1 MSGGGTST
9 LAMFRLALAA
19 LLFAGCAGDAQPAA
33 APTPLQRE
41 ISGLARTMEETHP
54 DLFHDVSRAR
64 FRAEAA
70 KLAADAPDLS
80 RPQLV
85 ARLMRLVALPG
96 PREGHTAIYP
106 FDAHPRQLRIYPLRL
121 YDFADG
127 WHAVAVA
134 GRPEL
139 TGKRLTS
146 IAGRPVAEVVR
157 LVEPLVPRDNESS
170 RRWLLPE
177 YLTTAEVLQGLS
189 IAAGDA
195 VAFGF
200 AGGVEV
206 TLEPQ
211 PAHDVAA
218 SVGSALTPLPAHG
231 NPVWLRNLGEDQ
243 WLTTIASGRV
253 VYLGYRATT
262 GATYDLAERLLR
274 AARRPKVRRVVVDV
288 RLNHG
293 GNNQT
298 YAPLLN
304 ALSQPAISRKLVL
317 LTGRQTFSAAGNF
330 TADVARFTKA
340 RIVGELAGGAPSQW
354 GDSVTVDLPLTGLVA
369 RVATKYQDFGPPGS
383 TRPDVL
389 VEATAADFLAGRDPV
404 LARALALR

>member
-1 MSGGGTST
+1 MRT
-9 LAMFRLALAA
+9 LATLVV
-19 LLFAGCAGDAQPAA
+19 LLLAGCAAAVSEPAA

-64 FRAEAA
+64 FRAVAA
-70 KLAADAPDLS
+70 KLVADAPGLS

-85 ARLMRLVALPG
+85 ARLMALVALPG
-96 PREGHTAIYP
+96 PRDGHTAIYP
-106 FDAHPRQLRIYPLRL
+106 FDVHPRALRLYPIRL

-127 WHAVAVA
+127 LHAVEVV
-134 GRPEL
+134 GRPDL
-139 TGKRLTS
+139 TGKQLTA

-157 LVEPLVPRDNESS
+157 LVRPLVPHDNESS

-177 YLTTAEVLQGLS
+177 YLTTAEVLRGLG
-189 IAAGDA
+189 IATTDA

-200 AGGVEV
+200 AGGEEV

-211 PAHDVAA
+211 PAHEVAS
-218 SVGSALTPLPAHG
+218 SVGSALAALPARG
-231 NPVWLRNLGEDQ
+231 NPIWLRNLSQDQ
-243 WLTTIASGRV
+243 WLTTISSGRV
-253 VYLGYRATT
+253 AYLGYRATT
-262 GATYDLAERLLR
+262 GDTSATAERLLR
-274 AARRPKVRRVVVDV
+274 LGRRPTIRRVVVDV

-293 GNNQT
+293 GNNRT
-298 YAPLLN
+298 YGPLLH
-304 ALSQPAISRKLVL
+304 ALSRPVISNKLVL

-330 TADVARFTKA
+330 TADVSRHTKA

-354 GDSVTVDLPLTGLVA
+354 GDSVTVDLPLSGLVA
-369 RVATKYQDFGPPGS
+369 RVATIYQDFGPPGLA
-383 TRPDVL
+383 RPDVL